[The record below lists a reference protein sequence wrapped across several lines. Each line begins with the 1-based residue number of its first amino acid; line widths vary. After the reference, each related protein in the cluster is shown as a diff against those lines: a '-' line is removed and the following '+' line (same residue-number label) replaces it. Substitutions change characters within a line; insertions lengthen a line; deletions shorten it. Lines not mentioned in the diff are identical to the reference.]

1 MLSTVLTNEYDANA
15 NANPQKWKLSVFEE
29 CLFEIF
35 CEITSREYILADSNH
50 LKPLCFRYF

>member
-1 MLSTVLTNEYDANA
+1 MLATVLTNEYDA